1 MVSKISSAFAR
12 LLKPISR
19 GASAGDL
26 TQKEGS
32 NAGFTAW
39 GRPKP
44 GEQGGQQEKS
54 KPDEGTRPGLK
65 LVKSEPSLPSSDDIQ
80 DPPLAALSDEEKTR
94 LAQNEGKKN
103 YFGEQKARSGVKIA
117 KGSLYDKKA
126 A

>member
-1 MVSKISSAFAR
+1 MISKIGSAFAR

-39 GRPKP
+39 RKPKP
-44 GEQGGQQEKS
+44 EPEKQGE
-54 KPDEGTRPGLK
+54 RPGLK
-65 LVKSEPSLPSSDDIQ
+65 LVPSEP
-80 DPPLAALSDEEKTR
+80 PPPAALPTPDDLQEPPISVLSEEDKALR
-94 LAQNEGKKN
+94 AQTEGKKN
-103 YFGEQKARSGVKIA
+103 YFGEQKSRGGLKIA